1 MNDVARHPVP
11 RAATAGEYVALLRGV
26 RLRSGLTYREIA
38 RRASAA
44 GHWLPPSTLAT
55 MLGRTTLPRE
65 RTVVALLTACGTSAG
80 EIERWVGT
88 QREIEARLTE
98 QARGNGAARIDEATP
113 GGPSPAAE
121 PDPTDRPPTEARR
134 TARST
139 RRLRLGALA
148 LLGVLSVGA
157 SAALL
162 PRAARW
168 LGRTAPRPPA
178 GRRCCGRTPVAR
190 PASASNR

>member
-1 MNDVARHPVP
+1 MDDGARHPVP
-11 RAATAGEYVALLRGV
+11 QAPTAGEYVALLRGV
-26 RLRSGLTYREIA
+26 RLRSGLTYREIT

-80 EIERWVGT
+80 EMERWVRAR
-88 QREIEARLTE
+88 REIEARLTE
-98 QARGNGAARIDEATP
+98 QARGDGAARTGEVAP
-113 GGPSPAAE
+113 GGPGPAAE
-121 PDPTDRPPTEARR
+121 PVTPDRPPAEVRR
-134 TARST
+134 PARSA
-139 RRLRLGALA
+139 RRLRLGVLA

-157 SAALL
+157 SGALL

-168 LGRTAPRPPA
+168 VGRTVRRPTA
-178 GRRCCGRTPVAR
+178 GRSCCGRTCTAR
-190 PASASNR
+190 AC